1 MAKEKSKLTNS
12 EKLRGNMEKGL
23 EEKKCLEEKNS
34 LMEKNGIEDVEIII
48 SKSLKIGVLA
58 SAIVILIGFLMFLI
72 TGRSGYAG
80 SAYPTAL
87 AEIFKGLVL
96 LKPYAIILTGLFIL
110 ILTPVFRVGVSV
122 IVFLKEKDYL
132 YVGITILVFVILI
145 ISFLLGKVE

>member
-1 MAKEKSKLTNS
+1 MAKEKSKLTNM
-12 EKLRGNMEKGL
+12 ENQQGNTEKGL
-23 EEKKCLEEKNS
+23 EDKKV
-34 LMEKNGIEDVEIII
+34 IEDVEIII

-132 YVGITILVFVILI
+132 YVGITILVFAILI